1 MAIKNSKL
9 TKFTSLLKEL
19 FQLNQPELDF
29 GIYRIMHARK
39 DDINR
44 FIEKDLPKV
53 VNTAF
58 SDFESQDKVVIQQEL
73 VKAKKAAEDAG
84 FDASQSPK
92 VRELEAQYSQSVD
105 TDREEGEVYDALL
118 TFFSRY
124 YDEGDFISR
133 RVYKEGTYAIPYSG
147 EEVTLHWANKDQYYI
162 KSSESLRDFC
172 FRLKSE
178 QPENPMRVH
187 FRVVDAEAGAQ
198 NNNKE
203 ADDAKR
209 VFILDQENPWEIKD
223 NELNIYFYY
232 RASNLDDWTDDALE
246 KATAAAKK
254 KPPTLDHLKQIA
266 EQHILSLNGG
276 VPDEWRELLEVKYK
290 KTDGELADY
299 SVLMSQ
305 LNLYTKKNT
314 FDYFI
319 HKNLGEFLTRELDF
333 YIKNELFRWEDISN
347 MKSNPARLA
356 PLLSKIEVIRTIGEK
371 IITFLAQL
379 EDFQKKLWLKKKFVT
394 ETNYCITLDR
404 LAEES
409 DLLAEIIVNE
419 AQRQQWQNLVD
430 LDLKQLDKDI
440 EAGDWIAQDKY
451 RYLMVDTG
459 LFDELFKARVLAQID
474 GLDEQCDGLLIH
486 SDNFQAMNLIQKYKG
501 QVKCVYFDPPYNTG
515 DDGFAYK
522 DNYQS
527 SSWASMMN
535 QVVCTLYDF
544 LDEKGS
550 LFANCDENEFLN
562 FGHILLS
569 LFGKD
574 NHVET
579 ITWNKRVPKNDKGIG
594 NIHEYIYLFAKNQ
607 KLRRSEDL
615 GFIMRKGGIEEIYD
629 LLYKEKSKG
638 SDLTTAQKA
647 LKKFYK
653 KQGFD
658 RGITLYCELDPNYEV
673 FGKINMSWP
682 NARTQGPRYEV
693 INPATGKPSP
703 IPDRGWRWK
712 ESTFRLAES
721 NGPMYE
727 LPDGSILKGR
737 IWYSPKESIQPSSI
751 TYLKDVESFL
761 LRSILSIKSDGSIQL
776 ENLGLG
782 GLVDYPKPV
791 KLAERVFYSSQEEDG
806 IFLDCFAGSGTAAH
820 GLISLNREYPGKRKY
835 ILIEM
840 GGYFDTVLK
849 PRIQKVAY
857 SQEWYGGKPVA
868 NKNGSFNGIS
878 HCFKYLR
885 LESYEDTLANLQ
897 LKRTPVQ
904 NDLLSSNS
912 ADEQSARESY
922 LLNYMLNVET
932 QGSASLLDI
941 SKFIDPTAYQLK
953 VRNPTGDETKLINV
967 DLLETFN
974 WLLGLTVE
982 HINAPIYFTAEL
994 SQADHGRWQADVKR
1008 QADGKWWFRTVA
1020 GTNRKGQKILIVWRN
1035 LPSVIA
1041 NEANGLVMDNAVLDA
1056 VLIDKLSVRMTESQD
1071 DEFDILYVNGD
1082 HNITI
1087 PKNRQGGLM
1096 ESRVKL
1102 IEEDFHRLMFSSI
1115 EH

>member
-44 FIEKDLPKV
+44 FIEQDLPKV

-58 SDFESQDKVVIQQEL
+58 SDFESQDKVVVQQEL

-266 EQHILSLNGG
+266 EQHLLSLNGG

-305 LNLYTKKNT
+305 LNLYTKKNI

-371 IITFLAQL
+371 IIAFLAQL

-430 LDLKQLDKDI
+430 LDLKQLDKDV
-440 EAGDWIAQDKY
+440 EAEDWITQDKY

-459 LFDELFKARVLAQID
+459 LFDESFKARLLSQID
-474 GLDEQCDGLLIH
+474 GLDEQCDGLLVH
-486 SDNFQAMNLIQKYKG
+486 GENLQALELMQEKYCDSIKSI
-501 QVKCVYFDPPYNTG
+501 YIDPPYNTG
-515 DDGFAYK
+515 EDGFAYK
-522 DNYQS
+522 DKYMH
-527 SSWASMMN
+527 SSWMS
-535 QVVCTLYDF
+535 LL
-544 LDEKGS
+544 LDRIKKS
-550 LFANCDENEFLN
+550 
-562 FGHILLS
+562 
-569 LFGKD
+569 
-574 NHVET
+574 V
-579 ITWNKRVPKNDKGIG
+579 
-594 NIHEYIYLFAKNQ
+594 
-607 KLRRSEDL
+607 KL
-615 GFIMRKGGIEEIYD
+615 M
-629 LLYKEKSKG
+629 
-638 SDLTTAQKA
+638 
-647 LKKFYK
+647 
-653 KQGFD
+653 
-658 RGITLYCELDPNYEV
+658 
-673 FGKINMSWP
+673 
-682 NARTQGPRYEV
+682 
-693 INPATGKPSP
+693 
-703 IPDRGWRWK
+703 
-712 ESTFRLAES
+712 
-721 NGPMYE
+721 
-727 LPDGSILKGR
+727 
-737 IWYSPKESIQPSSI
+737 
-751 TYLKDVESFL
+751 
-761 LRSILSIKSDGSIQL
+761 KSDGVCFTSIGEDEEGNLRVLLDSIFIEPTVPFIWKSRAKPTNAGAAKLRPQIVGEFVFQNQL
-776 ENLGLG
+776 SNELDYFPLTSGEDRSYPKSDELGSFRTTTILTSNLGRYRRETMRFKIADYTPPSDKRWKAGEDEISYLYENNRLDFNKDGEPFQKHYEGDEEELHIPLWTYLPEAITGTAETGKADLSSIVGNNHGIDSVKPKELILVFFNAVLG
-782 GLVDYPKPV
+782 KKDVVLDY
-791 KLAERVFYSSQEEDG
+791 
-806 IFLDCFAGSGTAAH
+806 FAGSGTTGHAV
-820 GLISLNREYPGKRKY
+820 INLNREDGGKRKY
-835 ILIEM
+835 ILVEV
-840 GGYFDTVLK
+840 GDHFDKVLK
-849 PRIQKVAY
+849 PRIQKIVYADN
-857 SQEWYGGKPVA
+857 WKGGKPVA
-868 NKNGSFNGIS
+868 NKNSKFNGIS

-897 LKRTPVQ
+897 LKRAPTQ
-904 NDLLSSNS
+904 DDLLSSNS
-912 ADEQSARESY
+912 ADEQSAREAY
-922 LLNYMLNVET
+922 VLKYMLDVET

-941 SKFIDPTAYQLK
+941 SKFVDPTAYQLK

-982 HINAPIYFTAEL
+982 HISAPIYFSAEL
-994 SQADHGRWQADVKR
+994 EQAEHGRWQADVKR
-1008 QADGKWWFRTVA
+1008 QIDGKWWFRTVA

-1035 LPSVIA
+1035 LPSVIANEANEA

>member
-266 EQHILSLNGG
+266 EQHLLSLNGG

-371 IITFLAQL
+371 IIAFLAQL
-379 EDFQKKLWLKKKFVT
+379 ENFQKKLWLKKKFVT

-404 LAEES
+404 LAEQA
-409 DLLAEIIVNE
+409 DLLAEITANE
-419 AQRQQWQNLVD
+419 LQRKQWQELVE
-430 LDLKQLDKDI
+430 LDLEQFDQEIK
-440 EAGDWIAQDKY
+440 AGDWITQSKY

-459 LFDELFKARVLAQID
+459 LFDEKLKARLLSQID
-474 GLDEQCDGLLIH
+474 GLDEQCGGVLIH
-486 SDNFQAMNLIQKYKG
+486 SDNFQALQLMQSSYKG
-501 QVKCVYFDPPYNTG
+501 MVKCIYIDPPYNT
-515 DDGFAYK
+515 DSDGFMYK
-522 DNYQS
+522 DGYKS
-527 SSWASMMN
+527 SSWLSMISASTALAQNFAQEDDAFFAMSIDKR
-535 QVVCTLYDF
+535 QLYDGQKLLNDSLSNFSFINAIVNVNNPKGRSDQKHLPTAHDNMLLYGTEGAVSNGWSPTGKVLKRYRKQDELGKYREIDLRKTGDKDLATDRAKMAYPF
-544 LDEKGS
+544 LYNEITEHLYPVEIDEVESREGYIVIYPMKTHETKGRWRWGKRTAEENLNRLIAKYQPQKKQWTVFEKDYLGDDERVLPTSVWDEKPFNSERGT
-550 LFANCDENEFLN
+550 
-562 FGHILLS
+562 
-569 LFGKD
+569 
-574 NHVET
+574 ET
-579 ITWNKRVPKNDKGIG
+579 FVN
-594 NIHEYIYLFAKNQ
+594 
-607 KLRRSEDL
+607 L
-615 GFIMRKGGIEEIYD
+615 GFDKEE
-629 LLYKEKSKG
+629 
-638 SDLTTAQKA
+638 
-647 LKKFYK
+647 F
-653 KQGFD
+653 
-658 RGITLYCELDPNYEV
+658 
-673 FGKINMSWP
+673 
-682 NARTQGPRYEV
+682 PR
-693 INPATGKPSP
+693 
-703 IPDRGWRWK
+703 
-712 ESTFRLAES
+712 
-721 NGPMYE
+721 
-727 LPDGSILKGR
+727 
-737 IWYSPKESIQPSSI
+737 
-751 TYLKDVESFL
+751 
-761 LRSILSIKSDGSIQL
+761 
-776 ENLGLG
+776 
-782 GLVDYPKPV
+782 PKPV
-791 KLAERVFYSSQEEDG
+791 GLLSYLLEHTNRDG
-806 IFLDCFAGSGTAAH
+806 KYTLDYFAGSGTTAH
-820 GLISLNREYPGKRKY
+820 ATINLNRDDEGIRKY
-835 ILIEM
+835 ILVEM
-840 GGYFDTVLK
+840 GVHFDTVIK
-849 PRIQKVAY
+849 PRIQKVVF
-857 SQEWYGGKPVA
+857 SQDWEAGKPLP
-868 NKNGSFNGIS
+868 NNEGNLSGIS

-904 NDLLSSNS
+904 DDLLSSNS
-912 ADEQSARESY
+912 SDEQSAREAY
-922 LLNYMLNVET
+922 LLNYMLDVET

-1041 NEANGLVMDNAVLDA
+1041 NEANEANEANGLVMDNAVLDA

>member
-9 TKFTSLLKEL
+9 TKFTSLLNEL

-44 FIEKDLPKV
+44 FIEQDLPQV
-53 VNTAF
+53 VKKAF
-58 SDFESQDKVVIQQEL
+58 GGFESQDKVVVEQEL
-73 VKAKKAAEDAG
+73 AKAIKQAEDLG
-84 FDASQSPK
+84 VPPESISKVQELKEQLSQSI
-92 VRELEAQYSQSVD
+92 D
-105 TDREEGEVYDALL
+105 TGREEGEVYDALL

-266 EQHILSLNGG
+266 EQHLLSLNGG

-305 LNLYTKKNT
+305 LNLYTKKNI

-371 IITFLAQL
+371 IIAFLAQL

-430 LDLKQLDKDI
+430 LDLKQLDKDV
-440 EAGDWIAQDKY
+440 EAGDWIIQEKY

-474 GLDEQCDGLLIH
+474 GLDEQSDGILIH
-486 SDNFQAMNLIQKYKG
+486 SDNFQALELMQERYKER
-501 QVKCVYFDPPYNTG
+501 VKCTYIDPPYNTG
-515 DDGFAYK
+515 NDGFIYK
-522 DNYQS
+522 DGYQR
-527 SSWASMMN
+527 SSWLSMMSDRIVSSMQLFN
-535 QVVCTLYDF
+535 QDAA
-544 LDEKGS
+544 
-550 LFANCDENEFLN
+550 LFASIDDNEIGTLTSLINSIFRNGLHVTSIAARLN
-562 FGHILLS
+562 PRGRTLDKFIA
-569 LFGKD
+569 
-574 NHVET
+574 
-579 ITWNKRVPKNDKGIG
+579 KN
-594 NIHEYIYLFAKNQ
+594 HEYITTFSLHGSSDAICEVPKSQKALSEYNLSDERGSFRALELRNRNPVFNRANRPNLYYAIYTSVDGGEVSLDKSEVLCVEVYPVNSKGEDGCWTWGKDKFLRQRNDVFAR
-607 KLRRSEDL
+607 LASTGAWRV
-615 GFIMRKGGIEEIYD
+615 FRKD
-629 LLYKEKSKG
+629 RMDADSMPTTKEKSIWIDKEINNENG
-638 SDLTTAQKA
+638 K
-647 LKKFYK
+647 
-653 KQGFD
+653 
-658 RGITLYCELDPNYEV
+658 ELIGDM
-673 FGKINMSWP
+673 FGTVNVSFPKSTGLIEKILRIGVN
-682 NARTQGPRYEV
+682 
-693 INPATGKPSP
+693 K
-703 IPDRGWRWK
+703 
-712 ESTFRLAES
+712 
-721 NGPMYE
+721 
-727 LPDGSILKGR
+727 DGLIL
-737 IWYSPKESIQPSSI
+737 
-751 TYLKDVESFL
+751 
-761 LRSILSIKSDGSIQL
+761 
-776 ENLGLG
+776 
-782 GLVDYPKPV
+782 DY
-791 KLAERVFYSSQEEDG
+791 FS
-806 IFLDCFAGSGTAAH
+806 GSGTTGHAA
-820 GLISLNREYPGKRKY
+820 INLNREDNGKRKY
-835 ILIEM
+835 ILVEM
-840 GGYFDTVLK
+840 GAYFDTVIK
-849 PRIQKVAY
+849 PRMQKVVY
-857 SQEWYGGKPVA
+857 SQNWKAGKPVA
-868 NKNGSFNGIS
+868 SENGSFNGIS

-897 LKRTPVQ
+897 LKRAPVQ

-1041 NEANGLVMDNAVLDA
+1041 NEANEANEANGLVMDNAVLDA

>member
-1 MAIKNSKL
+1 MAIENSKL

-44 FIEKDLPKV
+44 FIEQDLPKV

-58 SDFESQDKVVIQQEL
+58 SGFASQDKVVVQQEL

-92 VRELEAQYSQSVD
+92 VQELEAQLSQSVD
-105 TDREEGEVYDALL
+105 TGREEGEVYDALL

-133 RVYKEGTYAIPYSG
+133 RVYKEGTYVIPYSG
-147 EEVTLHWANKDQYYI
+147 EEVSLHWANKDQYYI

-187 FRVVDAEAGAQ
+187 FRVIDAEAGAQ

-209 VFILDQENPWEIKD
+209 VFILDQDKPWEVKD

-232 RASNLDDWTDDALE
+232 RVSTQNDWTDEALSN
-246 KATAAAKK
+246 ATAAAQK

-266 EQHILSLNGG
+266 EHSLLSLNGG
-276 VPDEWRELLEVKYK
+276 VPNEWRQLLVVKYK

-319 HKNLGEFLTRELDF
+319 HKNLSEFLTRELDF

-404 LAEES
+404 LAEQA
-409 DLLAEIIVNE
+409 DLLAEIIVND
-419 AQRQQWQNLVD
+419 AQRQQWHDLVD
-430 LDLKQLDKDI
+430 LDLIQLEEDVK
-440 EAGDWIAQDKY
+440 EGDWITRDKY
-451 RYLMVDTG
+451 RYLMIDTAMFG
-459 LFDELFKARVLAQID
+459 EGFKARLLAQID
-474 GLDEQCDGLLIH
+474 GLDEQTDGLFIH
-486 SDNFQAMNLIQKYKG
+486 SDNFQALELIRTRYEETI
-501 QVKCVYFDPPYNTG
+501 KCVYIDPPYNTG
-515 DDGFAYK
+515 KDGFMYK
-522 DNYQS
+522 DNYQH
-527 SSWASMMN
+527 SSWISMVEERIRSSYSLLKKSGAVFVSIDEKEHDNLRQISKSIFGEKNLLADFIWLAEGNYDN
-535 QVVCTLYDF
+535 QAKIKMAHEYVLGYAISEPDF
-544 LDEKGS
+544 LPPPVIDPSAPVESK
-550 LFANCDENEFLN
+550 LF
-562 FGHILLS
+562 
-569 LFGKD
+569 
-574 NHVET
+574 
-579 ITWNKRVPKNDKGIG
+579 
-594 NIHEYIYLFAKNQ
+594 
-607 KLRRSEDL
+607 RSEIRNTIIKNGSKNPISPIVL
-615 GFIMRKGGIEEIYD
+615 PEGFPAAFKEGTVNIDEMNYPQYSSDIIVEN
-629 LLYKEKSKG
+629 YK
-638 SDLTTAQKA
+638 
-647 LKKFYK
+647 LKK
-653 KQGFD
+653 
-658 RGITLYCELDPNYEV
+658 EV
-673 FGKINMSWP
+673 
-682 NARTQGPRYEV
+682 V
-693 INPATGKPSP
+693 
-703 IPDRGWRWK
+703 
-712 ESTFRLAES
+712 AES
-721 NGPMYE
+721 GWSSKSMCEAFINNDMHAVYDKKGQSTTFVLTKTGAIESIKKRAVNQSYVT
-727 LPDGSILKGR
+727 SILKGVGT
-737 IWYSPKESIQPSSI
+737 IQSTSAM
-751 TYLKDVESFL
+751 
-761 LRSILSIKSDGSIQL
+761 L
-776 ENLGLG
+776 EDMNCMYPN
-782 GLVDYPKPV
+782 YPKPPQLISY
-791 KLAERVFYSSQEEDG
+791 LASMTNCSEE
-806 IFLDCFAGSGTAAH
+806 IVLDYYAGSGSTGHA
-820 GLISLNREYPGKRKY
+820 IINLNRQDDGKRKY
-835 ILIEM
+835 ILVEM
-840 GGYFDTVLK
+840 GTYFDTVIK
-849 PRIQKVAY
+849 PRMQKVVY
-857 SQEWYGGKPVA
+857 SPSWKNGCPVA
-868 NKNGSFNGIS
+868 NKNDSFNGIS
-878 HCFKYLR
+878 HCFKYIR
-885 LESYEDTLANLQ
+885 LESYDDTLANLQ

-912 ADEQSARESY
+912 GGEQSAREAY

-941 SKFIDPTAYQLK
+941 SMFVDPTAYQLK

-974 WLLGLTVE
+974 WLIGLTVE
-982 HINAPIYFTAEL
+982 NISAPIHFSAEL
-994 SQADHGRWQADVKR
+994 KQAEHGRWQADVKR
-1008 QADGKWWFRTVA
+1008 QTDGQWWFRTVA
-1020 GTNRKGQKILIVWRN
+1020 GTNRKGQKVLIVWRN

-1041 NEANGLVMDNAVLDA
+1041 DESNGLVMDNAVLDA

-1071 DEFDILYVNGD
+1071 DEFDVLYVNGD

-1102 IEEDFHRLMFSSI
+1102 IEEDFHRLMFSSV

>member
-1 MAIKNSKL
+1 
-9 TKFTSLLKEL
+9 
-19 FQLNQPELDF
+19 
-29 GIYRIMHARK
+29 
-39 DDINR
+39 
-44 FIEKDLPKV
+44 
-53 VNTAF
+53 
-58 SDFESQDKVVIQQEL
+58 
-73 VKAKKAAEDAG
+73 
-84 FDASQSPK
+84 
-92 VRELEAQYSQSVD
+92 
-105 TDREEGEVYDALL
+105 
-118 TFFSRY
+118 
-124 YDEGDFISR
+124 
-133 RVYKEGTYAIPYSG
+133 
-147 EEVTLHWANKDQYYI
+147 
-162 KSSESLRDFC
+162 
-172 FRLKSE
+172 
-178 QPENPMRVH
+178 
-187 FRVVDAEAGAQ
+187 
-198 NNNKE
+198 
-203 ADDAKR
+203 
-209 VFILDQENPWEIKD
+209 
-223 NELNIYFYY
+223 
-232 RASNLDDWTDDALE
+232 
-246 KATAAAKK
+246 
-254 KPPTLDHLKQIA
+254 
-266 EQHILSLNGG
+266 
-276 VPDEWRELLEVKYK
+276 
-290 KTDGELADY
+290 
-299 SVLMSQ
+299 MSQ

-404 LAEES
+404 LAEEP

-451 RYLMVDTG
+451 RYLMVDTA
-459 LFDELFKARVLAQID
+459 LFDDVFKAHLLAQFD
-474 GLDEQCDGLLIH
+474 DLDEQCDGVLIN
-486 SDNFQAMNLIQKYKG
+486 SDNFQALNLLQKRYKG
-501 QVKCVYFDPPYNTG
+501 SLNCLYADPPYN
-515 DDGFAYK
+515 AKSSEILYK
-522 DNYQS
+522 NQFKH
-527 SSWASMMN
+527 SSWISMMDSRIVLAKQLKSEN
-535 QVVCTLYDF
+535 GALIT
-544 LDEKGS
+544 
-550 LFANCDENEFLN
+550 AIDENEFNRLSVYFSSAHPELN
-562 FGHILLS
+562 IDNITIVHNPAGVQGYNFSYSHEYAIYGYNHSKNIIGQTIREEPSIEAFRDWGGTSSRSLAKNCFYPILVKGEKIIGFGDVCADDFHPGESNLVEDGLTSVYPIADDGEERKWVFARDS
-569 LFGKD
+569 VEKIKD
-574 NHVET
+574 NLIV
-579 ITWNKRVPKNDKGIG
+579 
-594 NIHEYIYLFAKNQ
+594 
-607 KLRRSEDL
+607 
-615 GFIMRKGGIEEIYD
+615 
-629 LLYKEKSKG
+629 KEKDGVISISRLKTET
-638 SDLTTAQKA
+638 SYKTTWSGN
-647 LKKFYK
+647 KFYANIYGSK
-653 KQGFD
+653 
-658 RGITLYCELDPNYEV
+658 LLN
-673 FGKINMSWP
+673 NM
-682 NARTQGPRYEV
+682 
-693 INPATGKPSP
+693 
-703 IPDRGWRWK
+703 
-712 ESTFRLAES
+712 
-721 NGPMYE
+721 
-727 LPDGSILKGR
+727 
-737 IWYSPKESIQPSSI
+737 
-751 TYLKDVESFL
+751 
-761 LRSILSIKSDGSIQL
+761 
-776 ENLGLG
+776 LG
-782 GLVDYPKPV
+782 GKLFDFPKSLYTIKECLWAVNSFRDKKSICLDY
-791 KLAERVFYSSQEEDG
+791 YS
-806 IFLDCFAGSGTAAH
+806 GSGTTGHAV
-820 GLISLNREYPGKRKY
+820 IQCNREDGGSRKY

-840 GGYFDTVLK
+840 GAYFDTVVK
-849 PRIQKVAY
+849 PRIQKAVY
-857 SQEWYGGKPVA
+857 SENWKAGKPSPDDDG
-868 NKNGSFNGIS
+868 NLNGIS

-994 SQADHGRWQADVKR
+994 KQADHGRWQADVKR

-1035 LPSVIA
+1035 LPSVIANEA

>member
-44 FIEKDLPKV
+44 FIEQDLPKV

-58 SDFESQDKVVIQQEL
+58 SDFESQDKVVVQQEL

-266 EQHILSLNGG
+266 EQHLLSLNGG

-371 IITFLAQL
+371 IIAFLAQL
-379 EDFQKKLWLKKKFVT
+379 ENFQKKLWLKKKFVT

-404 LAEES
+404 LAEQA
-409 DLLAEIIVNE
+409 DLLAEITANE
-419 AQRQQWQNLVD
+419 LQRKQWQELVE
-430 LDLKQLDKDI
+430 LDLEQFDQEIK
-440 EAGDWIAQDKY
+440 AGDWITQSKY

-459 LFDELFKARVLAQID
+459 LFDEVFRAHLLGQFD
-474 GLDEQCDGLLIH
+474 GLDEQCDGVLIN
-486 SDNFQAMNLIQKYKG
+486 SDNFQALEMMKEKYKE
-501 QVKCVYFDPPYNTG
+501 QVKCIYIDPPYNTN
-515 DDGFAYK
+515 ASEILYK
-522 DNYQS
+522 NSYKH
-527 SSWASMMN
+527 SSWI
-535 QVVCTLYDF
+535 
-544 LDEKGS
+544 S
-550 LFANCDENEFLN
+550 LINDRLSS
-562 FGHILLS
+562 GKHLLS
-569 LFGKD
+569 
-574 NHVET
+574 
-579 ITWNKRVPKNDKGIG
+579 DKGIHCITIDDVEFHRVKPVVE
-594 NIHEYIYLFAKNQ
+594 NIFNPENTLGVACIKNNPSGRSTANGFSIAHEYAIFSSK
-607 KLRRSEDL
+607 SEDTHIGRL
-615 GFIMRKGGIEEIYD
+615 DRSADQKAR
-629 LLYKEKSKG
+629 YKEKDEIGYFEWVNFRKHGGVKSDAPTMFYPIYVSKNSLRVPECEWDG
-638 SDLTTAQKA
+638 NEWKVLEEPKSDET
-647 LKKFYK
+647 
-653 KQGFD
+653 
-658 RGITLYCELDPNYEV
+658 IV
-673 FGKINMSWP
+673 FPIDESGKE
-682 NARTQGPRYEV
+682 R
-693 INPATGKPSP
+693 
-703 IPDRGWRWK
+703 RWK
-712 ESTFRLAES
+712 WGIDRFKSEPSEFTVKKDKNSQLTAYVKARMNDE
-721 NGPMYE
+721 GM
-727 LPDGSILKGR
+727 LPLTWWEKKEYSATSYGTNLLKNIFGDLDNF
-737 IWYSPKESIQPSSI
+737 S
-751 TYLKDVESFL
+751 
-761 LRSILSIKSDGSIQL
+761 
-776 ENLGLG
+776 
-782 GLVDYPKPV
+782 YPKSV
-791 KLAERVFYSSQEEDG
+791 FAVMDSLRVSTLGVDDTV
-806 IFLDCFAGSGTAAH
+806 LDYFGGSGTTGHAVVN
-820 GLISLNREYPGKRKY
+820 LNREDSGKRKY
-835 ILIEM
+835 LLVEM
-840 GGYFDTVLK
+840 GAYFDTVVK
-849 PRIQKVAY
+849 PRIQKVIY
-857 SQEWYGGKPVA
+857 SQDWKAGKPVA
-868 NKNGSFNGIS
+868 NENDSFNGIS

-1041 NEANGLVMDNAVLDA
+1041 NEANEANEANGLVMDNAVLDA

>member
-371 IITFLAQL
+371 IIAFLAQL
-379 EDFQKKLWLKKKFVT
+379 ENFQKKLWLKKKFVT

-404 LAEES
+404 LAEQA
-409 DLLAEIIVNE
+409 DLLAEITANE
-419 AQRQQWQNLVD
+419 LQRKQWQELVE
-430 LDLKQLDKDI
+430 LDLEQFDQEIK
-440 EAGDWIAQDKY
+440 AGDWITQSKY

-459 LFDELFKARVLAQID
+459 LFDQIFKARVMSRVD
-474 GLDEQCDGLLIH
+474 GLDEQCDGVLINGDNFHAQLLIRERL
-486 SDNFQAMNLIQKYKG
+486 QG
-501 QVKCVYFDPPYNTG
+501 QVKISYIDPPYNTG
-515 DDGFAYK
+515 KDGFLYK
-522 DNYQS
+522 DNYLH
-527 SSWASMMN
+527 SSWASFMYDRLN
-535 QVVCTLYDF
+535 QTKALTSDDGATFISIDDSESQNIEYIGKTVFGEENHLVNFFIQVRYANKTLSEDSDFHKTIEKVLYFAKDTTKHKPNKTKAEYDVDKFTWSIEVSEPETSFEAGGRLVEVFTDGQYEINKVSPHLQGLKETWATGSLLRQKGSSGEYFGLNLAPRKDIDGLNTLY
-544 LDEKGS
+544 K
-550 LFANCDENEFLN
+550 
-562 FGHILLS
+562 
-569 LFGKD
+569 
-574 NHVET
+574 VY
-579 ITWNKRVPKNDKGIG
+579 GIG
-594 NIHEYIYLFAKNQ
+594 EDGLGYRYFTGPKKATATRGKFYSGIPLDTLEKINTGDSSKELPIHNFYDMAGDFGNCRHEGKVDI
-607 KLRRSEDL
+607 
-615 GFIMRKGGIEEIYD
+615 KGGKKPEVLLQQLINFSCNPDKEEW
-629 LLYKEKSKG
+629 LLEPFS
-638 SDLTTAQKA
+638 
-647 LKKFYK
+647 
-653 KQGFD
+653 
-658 RGITLYCELDPNYEV
+658 
-673 FGKINMSWP
+673 
-682 NARTQGPRYEV
+682 
-693 INPATGKPSP
+693 
-703 IPDRGWRWK
+703 
-712 ESTFRLAES
+712 
-721 NGPMYE
+721 
-727 LPDGSILKGR
+727 
-737 IWYSPKESIQPSSI
+737 
-751 TYLKDVESFL
+751 
-761 LRSILSIKSDGSIQL
+761 
-776 ENLGLG
+776 
-782 GLVDYPKPV
+782 
-791 KLAERVFYSSQEEDG
+791 
-806 IFLDCFAGSGTAAH
+806 GSGTGVSVALKSGKKFI
-820 GLISLNREYPGKRKY
+820 GLEQGS
-835 ILIEM
+835 
-840 GGYFDTVLK
+840 YFDEKIIRRLK
-849 PRIQKVAY
+849 YTAY
-857 SQEWYGGKPVA
+857 GKS
-868 NKNGSFNGIS
+868 GEGERGIS
-878 HCFKYLR
+878 SCFKYIR
-885 LESYEDTLANLQ
+885 LESYEDTLTNLQ
-897 LKRTPVQ
+897 LKRTQVQ
-904 NDLLSSNS
+904 QDLLSSNS